1 MIGINI
7 LLGIALIVI
16 TITIHVLLT
25 RFVQFVTLTRTNLK
39 HKHISLT
46 KEFQIATTVLIIFAA
61 SMLESVVWAAAY
73 LKVGSIQ
80 TFTDALYFSI
90 VTFTTLGYGDI
101 ILNENWRLLA
111 SFQAAI
117 GIIIF
122 GWSTAIVVTIVQKI
136 YLKEQNN

>member
-7 LLGIALIVI
+7 LHGFVLIVI
-16 TITIHVLLT
+16 TITIHVILT
-25 RFVQFVTLTRTNLK
+25 RFVISVVQYRSDQTR
-39 HKHISLT
+39 KHINFT
-46 KEFQIATTVLIIFAA
+46 KEYRLAATVLIIFAA
-61 SMLESVVWAAAY
+61 SMVESVVWAATY
-73 LKVGSIQ
+73 LKVGAIQ

-90 VTFTTLGYGDI
+90 VTYTTLGYGDI
-101 ILNENWRLLA
+101 ILSESWRLLA

-136 YLKEQNN
+136 YLRK

>member
-7 LLGIALIVI
+7 LVGIALIVI

-25 RFVQFVTLTRTNLK
+25 RFVIFVVEFRSDPTR
-39 HKHISLT
+39 KHINFT
-46 KEFQIATTVLIIFAA
+46 KEYRIAFTVLIIFAA
-61 SMLESVVWAAAY
+61 SMVESIVWAATYIKIGA
-73 LKVGSIQ
+73 VQ

-90 VTFTTLGYGDI
+90 VTYTTLGYGDI
-101 ILNENWRLLA
+101 TLSESWRLLS

-122 GWSTAIVVTIVQKI
+122 GWSTAIVVASVQKV
-136 YLKEQNN
+136 YLKK

>member
-7 LLGIALIVI
+7 LLGIGLIVI

-25 RFVQFVTLTRTNLK
+25 RLVQFIVQERTSLK
-39 HKHISLT
+39 QKHINFT
-46 KEFQIATTVLIIFAA
+46 KEFQVATTVLIIFAA
-61 SMLESVVWAAAY
+61 AIVESIVWAAAY
-73 LKVGSIQ
+73 LKAGAVQ

-101 ILNENWRLLA
+101 TLNENWRLLA

-122 GWSTAIVVTIVQKI
+122 GWSTAIVVAIVQQIFIK
-136 YLKEQNN
+136 K

>member
-7 LLGIALIVI
+7 LHGFVLIVI
-16 TITIHVLLT
+16 TIAIHIILT
-25 RFVQFVTLTRTNLK
+25 RFVISVVQYRSDQSR
-39 HKHISLT
+39 KHINFT
-46 KEFQIATTVLIIFAA
+46 KEYRLAATVLIIFAA
-61 SMLESVVWAAAY
+61 SMVESVVWAATY
-73 LKVGSIQ
+73 LKVGAIQ

-90 VTFTTLGYGDI
+90 VTYTTLGYGDI
-101 ILNENWRLLA
+101 ILSESWRLLA

-136 YLKEQNN
+136 YLRK

>member
-7 LLGIALIVI
+7 LLGTILIVI
-16 TITIHVLLT
+16 TITIHTLLT
-25 RFVQFVTLTRTNLK
+25 RFILFVIHRRSDPT
-39 HKHISLT
+39 HKHINFT
-46 KEFQIATTVLIIFAA
+46 KEYLIATTVLIIFAA
-61 SMLESVVWAAAY
+61 SMVESVVWAAAY
-73 LKVGSIQ
+73 LKVDAVQ

-101 ILNENWRLLA
+101 TLNESWRLLA

-122 GWSTAIVVTIVQKI
+122 GWSTAIVVASVQNI
-136 YLKEQNN
+136 YNKK

>member
-73 LKVGSIQ
+73 LKVGAIQ